1 MARPWRFTCPWR
13 SILALLSSVSLLIAS
28 SIPEDANEYGFSFT
42 SRDVGRAVP
51 DFILKHAPL
60 IWLHSDDP
68 FRPAD
73 ILEHVRHTTPMV
85 HMEPIRGLPQL
96 DLDNL
101 AMLNDYW
108 NNGPVSLTANGDITS
123 LPTWLFGETPDES
136 GKLHNATSCV
146 VITVDRG
153 SGDLD
158 AFYFY
163 FYSYDQGANITQVLP
178 PMNGLIEDTEHGMHF
193 GDHVGDWE
201 HNMIRF
207 HDGKPTGIY
216 YSQHS
221 SGSAYKWDDKA
232 LSVENG
238 RPIVYSAWGSHA
250 NWASPGD
257 HVHDSVLLDYCDAG
271 QIWDPVSSAYYY
283 KFDPETSLLTS
294 IFPPGA
300 EASTNL
306 TSFLY
311 YSGIWGD
318 FQYPDDHPRQKIVPY
333 FGLKRYV
340 SGPTGPTTK
349 QLVRKRLFPDHPE
362 RKNLLQWG
370 VGIYMSLYPCCFR
383 GWRAW
388 ASGIAFIGLL
398 VCIVLGIK
406 RSLKWARARKEGYKK
421 IGNEESIPLWELDY
435 LDDRT
440 SNHRD

>member
-1 MARPWRFTCPWR
+1 MARPWPFTCPWR
-13 SILALLSSVSLLIAS
+13 SILALLSNVSLSIAL
-28 SIPEDANEYGFSFT
+28 SIPEDANEYGSSFT
-42 SRDVGRAVP
+42 YRDVGRVVP
-51 DFILKHAPL
+51 DFVINHAPL

-123 LPTWLFGETPDES
+123 LPTWLFGETPDET

-146 VITVDRG
+146 VITVDKG

-221 SGSAYKWDDKA
+221 SGSAYKWDDND
-232 LSVENG
+232 LSVEDG

-271 QIWDPVSSAYYY
+271 KIWDPVSSAYYY

-300 EASTNL
+300 EASINL

-349 QLVRKRLFPDHPE
+349 QLVRKGLFPDHPE

-388 ASGIAFIGLL
+388 VSGIAFIGLL

-421 IGNEESIPLWELDY
+421 IGNEESIPLRELDY
-435 LDDRT
+435 LDDRI